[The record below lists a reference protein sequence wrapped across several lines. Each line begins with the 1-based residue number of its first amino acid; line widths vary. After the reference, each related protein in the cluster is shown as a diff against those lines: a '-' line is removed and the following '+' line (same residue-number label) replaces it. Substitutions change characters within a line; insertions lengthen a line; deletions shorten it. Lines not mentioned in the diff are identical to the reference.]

1 VPAHTKLSHSV
12 FDRGPPAAANQ
23 GIPSNE
29 RAQFPFLALTEMS
42 EGLWYLTQA
51 FHLAP
56 SGIQKSC
63 KIPLEFLNFPI
74 EVQVLGQMNP
84 GAI

>member
-29 RAQFPFLALTEMS
+29 RAQFPFWALTEMS
-42 EGLWYLTQA
+42 EGLWYLTQKHFIWLLQA
-51 FHLAP
+51 FKNHA
-56 SGIQKSC
+56 KYR
-63 KIPLEFLNFPI
+63 LNFSIFP
-74 EVQVLGQMNP
+74 
-84 GAI
+84 